1 MKVYAVLFRWEDIHE
16 LEGIFLTKPSALNYI
31 YNQALER
38 GLHTPDDIWI
48 EKREVSEEVKRYS
61 KEDTDALV
69 KGWGCDSEEEKKE
82 FLENLKSEL
91 LDL

>member
-1 MKVYAVLFRWEDIHE
+1 MKVFAVLFGWEDINE

-48 EKREVSEEVKRYS
+48 E
-61 KEDTDALV
+61 
-69 KGWGCDSEEEKKE
+69 
-82 FLENLKSEL
+82 
-91 LDL
+91 